1 MRRYRERGQHEVLQ
15 PHQEAGPGAGN
26 LQRGHPPPLPG
37 TLLTVLLKVTQI
49 QLLLLPGAQFPR
61 GSGPQYARDFSPEPL
76 FSGPFVR
83 SCILLQPVKTILQR
97 MSDPRGRRPN
107 PLGVLAE

>member
-1 MRRYRERGQHEVLQ
+1 MSRYRERGQHEVLQ
-15 PHQEAGPGAGN
+15 PHQEAGQGTGN
-26 LQRGHPPPLPG
+26 LHRGHPHPFPG

-61 GSGPQYARDFSPEPL
+61 GSGPQYARGFSPEPL

-83 SCILLQPVKTILQR
+83 FCILLQPVKTILQR